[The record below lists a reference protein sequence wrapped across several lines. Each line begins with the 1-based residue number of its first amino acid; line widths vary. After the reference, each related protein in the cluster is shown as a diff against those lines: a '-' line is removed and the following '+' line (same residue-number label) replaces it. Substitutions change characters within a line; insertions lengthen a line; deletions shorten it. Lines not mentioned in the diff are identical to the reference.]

1 MLPDH
6 ASGASFQFISARKI
20 ERAQAGDLTLL
31 GGSRTSAVALLAAVV
46 NTPDRFGLCEYPT
59 LTPRQFYS

>member
-31 GGSRTSAVALLAAVV
+31 GGSRTSAVALNWLGCAIHSTGLGCV
-46 NTPDRFGLCEYPT
+46 NIQL
-59 LTPRQFYS
+59 

>member
-1 MLPDH
+1 MLPDQ

-31 GGSRTSAVALLAAVV
+31 AAH
-46 NTPDRFGLCEYPT
+46 E
-59 LTPRQFYS
+59 PRQRRV